1 MASRTRSP
9 KLAAALA
16 ASVLLAGFAIATHAA
31 RTHAWIRHA
40 HAAPATL
47 IAQVQP
53 ADRATLL
60 SPAPAFTW
68 PAVNGAERYTLAL
81 TFPDG
86 HTESRSTRGNWFAWD
101 RPVPTGRYRWQV
113 VVAGRARVSGD
124 PHWFV
129 VDEAVR
135 G

>member
-1 MASRTRSP
+1 MPARTCSP
-9 KLAAALA
+9 KAAAAIA
-16 ASVLLAGFAIATHAA
+16 ASGLVAGFALATHAA
-31 RTHAWIRHA
+31 RSHGWVQ
-40 HAAPATL
+40 AARTSHSTL
-47 IAQVQP
+47 LAPVRP
-53 ADRATLL
+53 ADRATVLTR
-60 SPAPAFTW
+60 APAFTW
-68 PAVNGAERYTLAL
+68 PEVNGAERYAIAL

-86 HTESRSTRGNWFAWD
+86 HTETRTTRGNWFAWD

-113 VVAGRARVSGD
+113 LVAGRARVSGD

>member
-1 MASRTRSP
+1 MTAR
-9 KLAAALA
+9 KLHPNTAAAIA
-16 ASVLLAGFAIATHAA
+16 ASVLVAGSAIATHATRA
-31 RTHAWIRHA
+31 HGWIQRA
-40 HAAPATL
+40 HAAPSTL
-47 IAQVQP
+47 VAVVQP

-60 SPAPAFTW
+60 SRAPAFTW
-68 PAVNGAERYTLAL
+68 PAVNGAERYTIAL

-86 HTESRSTRGNWFAWD
+86 HTEARSTRGNWFAWD

-124 PHWFV
+124 AHWFV

-135 G
+135 S